1 MSRRD
6 FSPLPALLLVVFAV
20 GCGGRMVRSDGAG
33 LPGRE
38 RSLRILGRD
47 EIEAVQA
54 RNAEDLL
61 QRVRPH
67 LLLPRAVHGRGLL
80 VYATPV
86 VYLNDVRQG
95 GLEVLHH
102 LPVHPIV
109 EISYL
114 PAVDADHA
122 LVGRHPAGA
131 IMIRTRTAP
140 RR

>member
-1 MSRRD
+1 MSRRLL
-6 FSPLPALLLVVFAV
+6 SPLSALLLVFAV
-20 GCGGRMVRSDGAG
+20 GCGARSARPEGTG
-33 LPGRE
+33 LPGHQ
-38 RSLRILGRD
+38 RSLRVVGHE
-47 EIEAVQA
+47 EIEGARA

-67 LLLPRAVHGRGLL
+67 LLLARPVRGRGLIL
-80 VYATPV
+80 HATPI
-86 VYLNDVRQG
+86 VYVNDVRQG

-102 LPVHPIV
+102 LPVHGII

-131 IMIRTRTAP
+131 IVIRTRAAP
-140 RR
+140 R